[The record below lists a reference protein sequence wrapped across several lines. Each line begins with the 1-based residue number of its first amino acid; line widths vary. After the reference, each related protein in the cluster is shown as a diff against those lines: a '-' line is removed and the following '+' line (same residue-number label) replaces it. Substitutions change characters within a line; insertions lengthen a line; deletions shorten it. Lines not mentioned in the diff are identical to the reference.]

1 MSYHKAFDN
10 RCLLKRGVVMNLCIG
25 ILANILIKCALP
37 GVNNQQMLST
47 LVETIEHDNH
57 YIGNEDDGYN
67 VPNISNL
74 MNCKTNFP
82 VNSSATNIVSLARN
96 VNVNDLKK
104 KFDVVIQLLDKDKR
118 RAAVGALY
126 EVISKDILLKEK
138 HQELFKQCMGNSVEK
153 ILNSHRVDLAKFL
166 AGIFLY
172 TVLTNDNKTNRKD
185 VIKISKQNF
194 VEQFSE
200 YDVVFCQNSEVG
212 LPPGWQYPEGL
223 ANYMKLVSNKY
234 NYIPSILQSEA
245 FTPFCDYYVPNN
257 VSRRVRDAK
266 KKYTFYRETIPSI
279 TLDKVLDISHYIIF
293 TGAGGLGKSMMMK
306 NLLLSCVEEYEQLG
320 FIPFFVAL
328 KDYDEGYASI
338 VEYIHEKLNSTWPEA
353 DIETIEAILEHGM
366 ALLLFDGL
374 DEINTT
380 NLVDFTKKLNKFIM
394 KYPENF
400 FIVSSRP
407 YSNFQSLTG
416 FSLLKLEPFTKGQ
429 ALDLIDRYS
438 YFEETPKVQKKFR
451 DLLDQKLYYTHKNFS
466 DNPLLLSI
474 MMLTFKMDAEIPT
487 EKYKFYDLAYEV
499 LSRRHDATKDSY
511 IRHLSTG
518 WNADQFALCFSY
530 FCAASYTDSKMS
542 FSPGDLEHY
551 FMRLQNRVYDG
562 KLRGIKIEDVEH
574 VTSEQFAYDVTNNLC
589 LMYREG
595 LNYDFIHRSFQ
606 EYFCARYFHSLL
618 DKKLQSIIPM
628 FDKNDLTKKND
639 MTLSM
644 LFDMKADA
652 VENYVI
658 IPYLQNLINKCENE
672 YGLWTFLETI
682 YPSYQVA
689 DGEAEVD
696 EEACSPKSNL
706 YSFVHDCYNIP
717 EINVNIDDFPDN
729 YTLII
734 DELLWVNDAED
745 LMWKEEFHNWLNE
758 QEVEYGYFLHSEYE
772 EAETES
778 RGYVYEFNWFPIK
791 NSTHCELIETIEAED
806 SPFMKEYDAIKA
818 LLSSL
823 QKKTKQNLE
832 DLDIV

>member
-1 MSYHKAFDN
+1 
-10 RCLLKRGVVMNLCIG
+10 MNLCIG
-25 ILANILIKCALP
+25 IIANILMKCALP

-47 LVETIEHDNH
+47 LVETIEHDNR
-57 YIGNEDDGYN
+57 YIGNEHDGYN
-67 VPNISNL
+67 VANISNL

-104 KFDVVIQLLDKDKR
+104 KFDAVIHFLDKDRKR
-118 RAAVGALY
+118 AVVGALH
-126 EVISKDILLKEK
+126 EVIRKDTLLKDK
-138 HQELFKQCMGNSVEK
+138 HQELFTECMGNTVDK
-153 ILNSHRVDLAKFL
+153 ILSSHRVNFAKFL

-172 TVLTNDNKTNRKD
+172 TVLTNDNKNSRKE
-185 VIKISKQNF
+185 VVKISKQNF
-194 VEQFSE
+194 VEQFLE
-200 YDVVFCQNSEVG
+200 YDVVFCQSSDDEE
-212 LPPGWQYPEGL
+212 LPLDWQYPDGL
-223 ANYMKLVSNKY
+223 ASYMKRVSNKY

-245 FTPFCDYYVPNN
+245 FTPFRDYYVPNN
-257 VSRRVRDAK
+257 VSRRVRDTK
-266 KKYTFYRETIPSI
+266 NKYAFYIETISSI
-279 TLDKVLDISHYIIF
+279 SLDKVLGISHCIVF
-293 TGAGGLGKSMMMK
+293 SGAGGLGKSMMMK

-320 FIPFFVAL
+320 LIPFFITIR
-328 KDYDEGYASI
+328 DYSEDYASI
-338 VEYIHEKLNSTWPEA
+338 TEYIHEKLNITWPEA
-353 DIETIEAILEHGM
+353 GIETVEGILEHGM

-374 DEINTT
+374 DEIKTT
-380 NLVDFTKKLNKFIM
+380 NLIDFTKKLNKLIM

-400 FIVSSRP
+400 FIISSRP

-416 FSLLKLEPFTKGQ
+416 FTLLKLEPFTKSQ

-451 DLLDQKLYYTHKNFS
+451 DLLEQKLYYSHKNFS

-511 IRHLSTG
+511 IRHLTTE

-530 FCAASYTDSKMS
+530 FCAVTYTDSKIS

-551 FMRLQNRVYDG
+551 FMRLQNRVHDG
-562 KLRGIKIEDVEH
+562 KLRGIKFEDVEH

-589 LMYREG
+589 LMCREG
-595 LNYDFIHRSFQ
+595 VNYDFIHRSFQ

-618 DKKLQSIIPM
+618 DKKLQNIIPI
-628 FDKNDLTKKND
+628 FDKNDLTKKDD

-658 IPYLQNLINKCENE
+658 IPYLQDLLNKCEHE
-672 YGLWTFLETI
+672 DGLWTFLETI

-689 DGEAEVD
+689 DGEADVGD
-696 EEACSPKSNL
+696 EACSPKSNL
-706 YSFVHDCYNIP
+706 YSFIHDCYNIH
-717 EINVNIDDFPDN
+717 EINININNFPNKD
-729 YTLII
+729 TLII
-734 DELLWVNDAED
+734 DEILWVNAAEN
-745 LMWKEEFHNWLNE
+745 LMWKEEFLSWFYEHSI
-758 QEVEYGYFLHSEYE
+758 EYDGLKYWEYE
-772 EAETES
+772 VDETES
-778 RGYVYEFNWFPIK
+778 RGYVYEFDWFSIK
-791 NSTHCELIETIEAED
+791 NSTDRELIEAIEAEN
-806 SPFMKEYDAIKA
+806 SPFMKEYNAIKA
-818 LLSSL
+818 LLFSL
-823 QKKTKQNLE
+823 QKKTRQNLE